1 MRIFG
6 AILFPF
12 FINIGFAQVSKED
25 FAKINKVY
33 ISHPQLYFKAKYD
46 LYKNQNIKETFES
59 EMGETKRNGNLLY
72 TKIGKIES
80 IHSEKYNV
88 IVDNED
94 KTISLLAHDP
104 DENGFDE
111 KLYMINL
118 EKTLKLCTKVEFAK
132 EIGSQNSYLLT
143 LPYSEYSQ
151 VKITYNKKTFF
162 IEKITLYYKKEQ
174 VLNEQDKNEKK
185 EQPRVEITYYDFDET
200 PHFNETDFSYDKFLE
215 KANGKFRC
223 KSTYSGYTLKN
234 LL

>member
-111 KLYMINL
+111 K
-118 EKTLKLCTKVEFAK
+118 
-132 EIGSQNSYLLT
+132 G
-143 LPYSEYSQ
+143 
-151 VKITYNKKTFF
+151 
-162 IEKITLYYKKEQ
+162 
-174 VLNEQDKNEKK
+174 
-185 EQPRVEITYYDFDET
+185 
-200 PHFNETDFSYDKFLE
+200 
-215 KANGKFRC
+215 G
-223 KSTYSGYTLKN
+223 
-234 LL
+234 